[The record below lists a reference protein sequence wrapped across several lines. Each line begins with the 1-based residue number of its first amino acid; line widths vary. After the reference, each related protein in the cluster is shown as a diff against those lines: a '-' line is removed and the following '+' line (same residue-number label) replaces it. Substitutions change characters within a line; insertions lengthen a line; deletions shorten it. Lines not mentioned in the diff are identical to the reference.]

1 MDEMMTLLND
11 ALKETSEMKRAFID
25 LAPNTQ
31 KNMIIIGV
39 MIVVGALL
47 ALFGLKLSKLFTVIF
62 GFGVGA
68 AIGFAITQI
77 VHPAEMTGLIILF
90 GCAIFVAVMA
100 LFLRKLGVFLT
111 VFVASMLIAV
121 MANMPQSVLIMGIYA
136 LVSLVLAILAA
147 IFTEP
152 LMIVVTAF
160 AGGISVGTAVVMLA
174 DLPYAG
180 IVRLIIGV
188 VVAAIGIVV
197 QFMMQ
202 SRKVGKRE
210 KRFSQKVKETD
221 SVESEVEKARMILDD
236 FGDDAD
242 DDDEE

>member
-152 LMIVVTAF
+152 LMIVVTE
-160 AGGISVGTAVVMLA
+160 
-174 DLPYAG
+174 D
-180 IVRLIIGV
+180 II
-188 VVAAIGIVV
+188 
-197 QFMMQ
+197 
-202 SRKVGKRE
+202 RP
-210 KRFSQKVKETD
+210 T
-221 SVESEVEKARMILDD
+221 
-236 FGDDAD
+236 
-242 DDDEE
+242 

>member
-1 MDEMMTLLND
+1 
-11 ALKETSEMKRAFID
+11 
-25 LAPNTQ
+25 
-31 KNMIIIGV
+31 
-39 MIVVGALL
+39 
-47 ALFGLKLSKLFTVIF
+47 
-62 GFGVGA
+62 
-68 AIGFAITQI
+68 
-77 VHPAEMTGLIILF
+77 
-90 GCAIFVAVMA
+90 
-100 LFLRKLGVFLT
+100 
-111 VFVASMLIAV
+111 
-121 MANMPQSVLIMGIYA
+121 MGIYA

-236 FGDDAD
+236 FGDDTD